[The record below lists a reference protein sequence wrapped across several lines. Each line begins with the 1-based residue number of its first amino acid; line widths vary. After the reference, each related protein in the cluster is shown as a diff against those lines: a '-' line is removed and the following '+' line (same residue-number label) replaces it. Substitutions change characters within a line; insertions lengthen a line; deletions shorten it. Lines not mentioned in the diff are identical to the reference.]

1 MAIVNF
7 RVDEE
12 TKKRMERLKHLNWS
26 ELLRAH
32 VNEVITEEEKRLAVK
47 KDRSLI
53 KEGIEEI
60 NELRERSPEGWSG
73 AEVVIQWRRARR

>member
-1 MAIVNF
+1 MNF

-26 ELLRAH
+26 ELLRRY
-32 VNEVITEEEKRLAVK
+32 VGEVVKEEEKRLAVVR
-47 KDRSLI
+47 DMSLI
-53 KEGIEEI
+53 EESARAIED
-60 NELRERSPEGWSG
+60 LRSRSPEGWSG

>member
-7 RVDEE
+7 RVDDD

-26 ELLRAH
+26 ELLRMY
-32 VNEVITEEEKRLAVK
+32 VNEVIKGEESRLAVK
-47 KDRSLI
+47 RDRALLEESMR
-53 KEGIEEI
+53 EIED
-60 NELRERSPEGWSG
+60 LRERSPEGWSG